1 MNAISPI
8 QSAPAQH
15 DLATRAMIVSLKI
28 SQWSG
33 RRFDR
38 KVSGEVAQ
46 KHGAAADAGNF
57 NKALLPKDALAGI
70 ASVVS
75 ESRAGFAARTLPW
88 LDDGARIMAAS
99 AFMPHATWVRRQQA
113 KFENA
118 VADFISHYPDH
129 VNDARAR
136 LGSMFDTNDYPLP
149 SDLAGKFGMTMLV
162 LPVPSASDFRVAM
175 SEHQA
180 ASIRAD
186 IETRVNEAAAAAQ
199 RNVYERI
206 AEQVERMAD
215 KLAAY
220 RPALRSGDKTE
231 GVFRDSLVEN
241 IRDLVN
247 VLPGLN
253 ITDDHALMVLGTKLS
268 LLARHSADTLRSS
281 DSKRLETESEAR
293 RILDSIQGFL
303 G

>member
-1 MNAISPI
+1 MNAITPI

-38 KVSGEVAQ
+38 KVSGEVTQ
-46 KHGAAADAGNF
+46 QHGAASDAGNF
-57 NKALLPKDALAGI
+57 NKALLPKDSLAGI
-70 ASVVS
+70 ASVVG
-75 ESRAGFAARTLPW
+75 ESRTGFAARTLPW

-99 AFMPHATWVRRQQA
+99 AFMPHSTWVRGQQA
-113 KFENA
+113 KFDKA
-118 VADFISHYPDH
+118 VADFISRYPDH

-162 LPVPSASDFRVAM
+162 LPVPSAADFRVAM
-175 SEHQA
+175 SENQA

-186 IETRVNEAAAAAQ
+186 IEARVSEAAASAQ
-199 RNVYERI
+199 RSVYERI
-206 AEQVERMAD
+206 AEQLERMAD

-220 RPALRSGDKTE
+220 KPALRSGDKTE

-241 IRDLVN
+241 VRDLVN
-247 VLPGLN
+247 MLPGLN
-253 ITDDHALMVLGTKLS
+253 ITGDPALIELGGK
-268 LLARHSADTLRSS
+268 LARLAYHNAETLRSS
-281 DSKRLETESEAR
+281 DSKRLETEAEAR

-303 G
+303 A